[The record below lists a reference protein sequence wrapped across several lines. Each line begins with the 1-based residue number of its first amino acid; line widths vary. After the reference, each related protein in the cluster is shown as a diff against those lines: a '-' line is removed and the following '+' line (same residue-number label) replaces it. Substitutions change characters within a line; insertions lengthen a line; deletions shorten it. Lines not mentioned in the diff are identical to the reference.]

1 MRSYNIAFIA
11 TVLITCKL
19 YYHWYKTKNND
30 NNNEEHKKNN
40 NKHNDVVFGKFGI
53 E

>member
-11 TVLITCKL
+11 TILITCKL
-19 YYHWYKTKNND
+19 YYHWHKAKNND
-30 NNNEEHKKNN
+30 NNEEHKKNN